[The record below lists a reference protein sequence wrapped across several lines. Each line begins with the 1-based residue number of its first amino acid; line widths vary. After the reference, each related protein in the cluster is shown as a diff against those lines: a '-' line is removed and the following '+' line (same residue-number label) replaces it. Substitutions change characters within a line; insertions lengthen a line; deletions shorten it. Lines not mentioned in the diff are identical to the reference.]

1 MSAIDDLKAVLAC
14 ITDKL
19 LDHELR
25 PAVDKCVSAL
35 KAGNK
40 ILICGNGGSALQA
53 QHLAAELV
61 VRFET
66 DRAAWAAIALSADS
80 GVVTAA
86 GNDYGYERIFDR
98 QVEALGR
105 AGDVLI
111 GFSTSGKSAN
121 VCNAFALAAHKGL
134 STVGFCGAKGW
145 KADPEVWVQA
155 PSENT
160 ARIQEVH
167 LLFTHMLVQG
177 IEAGLK

>member
-1 MSAIDDLKAVLAC
+1 MSAIDDLKAVLAG
-14 ITDKL
+14 ITDNV

-25 PAVDKCVSAL
+25 PAVDKCVAAYKS
-35 KAGNK
+35 GNK
-40 ILICGNGGSALQA
+40 LLICGNGGSGLQA

-61 VRFET
+61 VRFDT
-66 DRAAWAAIALSADS
+66 DRLALAAIALSADS

-98 QVEALGR
+98 QVEALGKP
-105 AGDVLI
+105 GDVLI

-121 VCNAFALAAHKGL
+121 VCNAFALAAHMGL
-134 STVGFCGAKGW
+134 STIGFCGAKGW
-145 KADPEVWVQA
+145 KADPEVWVQV

>member
-1 MSAIDDLKAVLAC
+1 MSSIDDLKAVLAC
-14 ITDKL
+14 ITDNV

-25 PAVDKCVSAL
+25 PAVDKCVAAYKS
-35 KAGNK
+35 GNK

-66 DRAAWAAIALSADS
+66 DRLALAAIALSADS

-86 GNDYGYERIFDR
+86 GNDYGFERIFDR
-98 QVEALGR
+98 QVEALGKP
-105 AGDVLI
+105 GDVLI
-111 GFSTSGKSAN
+111 GYSTSGKSAN
-121 VCNAFALAAHKGL
+121 VCNAFALAAHMGL
-134 STVGFCGAKGW
+134 STIGFCGAKGW
-145 KADPEVWVQA
+145 KADPEVWVQV

-177 IEAGLK
+177 IETGLK